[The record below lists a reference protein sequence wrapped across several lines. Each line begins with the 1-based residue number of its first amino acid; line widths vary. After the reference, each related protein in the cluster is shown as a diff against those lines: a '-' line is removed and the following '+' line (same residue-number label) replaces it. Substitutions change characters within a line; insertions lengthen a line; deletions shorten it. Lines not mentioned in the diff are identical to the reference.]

1 MGWEPATSRDRSSD
15 EVTCVRC
22 LDEHDVMDLDRL
34 LWCDRCRHV
43 ARNRAS
49 WYGWLG
55 GLLLGAGVALYIW
68 IVMRPTD
75 LVIGGW
81 VATVV
86 AAVWIGKKIAREI
99 VYGAMRSRNVP
110 ATEAIPP
117 TTAGDQGST

>member
-1 MGWEPATSRDRSSD
+1 MKREPATSWDRSSD

-55 GLLLGAGVALYIW
+55 GLLLGAGVSLYIW

-81 VATVV
+81 VGTVV
-86 AAVWIGKKIAREI
+86 AAVWIGQKLDKVRIGPNQTRCH
-99 VYGAMRSRNVP
+99 
-110 ATEAIPP
+110 
-117 TTAGDQGST
+117 